1 LSLKEGIY
9 EQGDFNKWIY
19 HLSKL
24 SSRIRRISTIS
35 RKESWNLGFRGRG
48 VVRGK
53 KLEEEEENKHLLLEE
68 EEEFTITKTREIS
81 SVIVVINLGIITLNI
96 KKISI
101 NGK

>member
-19 HLSKL
+19 HLRKL

-68 EEEFTITKTREIS
+68 KEEFTITKTREIS

-96 KKISI
+96 KK
-101 NGK
+101 NLHQW